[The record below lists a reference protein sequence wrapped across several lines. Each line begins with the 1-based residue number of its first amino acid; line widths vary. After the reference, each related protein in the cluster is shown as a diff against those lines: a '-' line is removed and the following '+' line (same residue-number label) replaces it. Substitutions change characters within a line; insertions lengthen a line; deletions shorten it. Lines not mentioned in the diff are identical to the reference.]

1 MHTSRGNSPR
11 HAQLVTAERRKH
23 ELLQLRHQH
32 KQDFLH
38 VPATPVGGDPYACT
52 GYTSIIYAFAVQVS
66 TVSTSDLLTVLQQQ
80 ASVTQ
85 STGVSAYTISL

>member
-11 HAQLVTAERRKH
+11 HAQLLVTAERRKH

-32 KQDFLH
+32 KQDLLH
-38 VPATPVGGDPYACT
+38 VPATPVTLMPVPA
-52 GYTSIIYAFAVQVS
+52 TSIIYAFAVQVT

>member
-1 MHTSRGNSPR
+1 MP
-11 HAQLVTAERRKH
+11 
-23 ELLQLRHQH
+23 
-32 KQDFLH
+32 
-38 VPATPVGGDPYACT
+38 VPA
-52 GYTSIIYAFAVQVS
+52 TSIIYAFAVQVS

>member
-1 MHTSRGNSPR
+1 MSSCSCDINISR
-11 HAQLVTAERRKH
+11 TFCMC
-23 ELLQLRHQH
+23 QLR
-32 KQDFLH
+32 
-38 VPATPVGGDPYACT
+38 GDPYACA
-52 GYTSIIYAFAVQVS
+52 GYTSIIYAFAVQVT

>member
-1 MHTSRGNSPR
+1 MC
-11 HAQLVTAERRKH
+11 
-23 ELLQLRHQH
+23 QLR
-32 KQDFLH
+32 
-38 VPATPVGGDPYACT
+38 GDPYACA